1 MTSGEEVM
9 NESLSKSRITHK
21 VVHELKQYG
30 IVSLYLFVC
39 FGAIL
44 FYKGAV
50 LRAQGIDYAQYGI
63 AAIKALILAKFM
75 LVGHALRID
84 EHHAH
89 RPPISWI
96 LYNSFVFLAL
106 LVVLDL
112 IEEVVAGALHG
123 HSLTESISRI
133 ADGSW
138 LEMLATCIILLLIL
152 VPYFAYR
159 EVDRLLGERSLFR
172 MMTGEEAERTARDI
186 AGRRLI

>member
-1 MTSGEEVM
+1 MTSGEEAM
-9 NESLSKSRITHK
+9 NESLSKSRIAHK
-21 VVHELKQYG
+21 AVHELKQYG

-50 LRAQGIDYAQYGI
+50 LHAVGFDYAQYGI
-63 AAIKALILAKFM
+63 AAVKALILAKFM
-75 LVGHALRID
+75 LVGHALRMD
-84 EHHAH
+84 EHHAD
-89 RPPISWI
+89 RPPIYWI

-112 IEEVVAGALHG
+112 LEEVVAGALHG
-123 HSLTESISRI
+123 NSVTESISRI

-159 EVDRLLGERSLFR
+159 EVDRLLGRRSLFR
-172 MMTGEEAERTARDI
+172 MMTGEEAERAARDS
-186 AGRRLI
+186 AGRRLS